1 MYQYSNSSSCSS
13 LILVSSSLFSSTYI
27 SMSNTFDNMPTMAAA
42 TDTNMTK
49 PMTI

>member
-13 LILVSSSLFSSTYI
+13 LILASSSLFSSTYI
-27 SMSNTFDNMPTMAAA
+27 SMSNTLDNTPTMAAA
-42 TDTNMTK
+42 TDTNMTR